1 MASLLLAALYVCL
14 KTGGNWFLP
23 FALPVGA
30 VLTAIIETVIVLTRY
45 AVKKVRHRLLY
56 IAGGTLI
63 ALGGLC
69 MLIEFLLHVTFRTPM
84 IWWSVIPLASLFLL
98 GMVLI
103 VSGISPKLRLFIYK
117 RSFI

>member
-1 MASLLLAALYVCL
+1 
-14 KTGGNWFLP
+14 
-23 FALPVGA
+23 
-30 VLTAIIETVIVLTRY
+30 
-45 AVKKVRHRLLY
+45 
-56 IAGGTLI
+56 
-63 ALGGLC
+63 
-69 MLIEFLLHVTFRTPM
+69 M